1 MPSSVALV
9 LMVLALLQMP
19 PDPPGVRVVEVTTHP
34 DTVRTG
40 DTLRVRV
47 ALRVA
52 QGLSITVPDTLASF
66 PGLVGRG
73 SVERTG
79 AAVLEYPLQALQSG
93 SIPLP
98 PLKLKVSSRREGPGS
113 REERWVS
120 LPLGRLQVVSVLP
133 PPPPEVSPAPPRLP
147 PPVPEP
153 GPPWSL
159 PLSLVGLALSGIMWR
174 RARREGDGVPE
185 GVFPSES
192 RVPGQGPG
200 TESTTLDELLSR
212 RPRTPTEARELLA
225 RVLPRIRRE
234 AALTVGLET
243 PGLTTPEL
251 LEALDGRAGARGPR
265 DGAAVP
271 ESGAKRPDLRS
282 SLTLLVEVLRDG
294 EDACFRKE
302 LPSPAWVQRWLDR
315 VRRLREAS
323 RA

>member
-1 MPSSVALV
+1 MTSFGA
-9 LMVLALLQMP
+9 LALLALTLLQTP
-19 PDPPGVRVVEVTTHP
+19 PDPSGVRVQEVTVHP

-47 ALRVA
+47 ALEVA
-52 QGLSITVPDTLASF
+52 HGLSITVPDTLPSF

-79 AAVLEYPLQALQSG
+79 AGVLEYPLQALQSG

-98 PLKLKVSSRREGPGS
+98 PLKLRVSSRGEGPGR

-120 LPLGRLQVVSVLP
+120 LSLGHLQVASVLP
-133 PPPPEVSPAPPRLP
+133 PPPRRVSPAPPRPP

-153 GPPWSL
+153 GPPW
-159 PLSLVGLALSGIMWR
+159 PLTLSFVGMALSGLLWR
-174 RARREGDGVPE
+174 RVRGDEDHGPLE
-185 GVFPSES
+185 APLS
-192 RVPGQGPG
+192 PAPGPG
-200 TESTTLDELLSR
+200 PGADSPSLHELLSR
-212 RPRTPTEARELLA
+212 RPSTPAEARELLV

-251 LEALDGRAGARGPR
+251 LEALDGRSRGHGPE
-265 DGAAVP
+265 DGTAVP
-271 ESGAKRPDLRS
+271 ESGAKRPTLPSASGLLGEILR
-282 SLTLLVEVLRDG
+282 EG

-302 LPSPAWVQRWLDR
+302 PPSPAWVHRWAVR

-323 RA
+323 RV

>member
-1 MPSSVALV
+1 MTNSGA
-9 LMVLALLQMP
+9 LALLVLTLLQPP
-19 PDPPGVRVVEVTTHP
+19 PDPPGVRVQEVTVHP

-47 ALRVA
+47 ALEVA
-52 QGLSITVPDTLASF
+52 HGLSITVPDTLPSF

-79 AAVLEYPLQALQSG
+79 AGVLEYPLQALQSG

-98 PLKLKVSSRREGPGS
+98 PLKLRVSSRREGPGS

-120 LPLGRLQVVSVLP
+120 LPLGHLQVASVLP
-133 PPPPEVSPAPPRLP
+133 PPPRRVSPAPPRPP

-153 GPPWSL
+153 GPPW
-159 PLSLVGLALSGIMWR
+159 PLTLSFVGMALSGLLW
-174 RARREGDGVPE
+174 
-185 GVFPSES
+185 S
-192 RVPGQGPG
+192 RVRGDEDHGPLEAPLSVAPGPG
-200 TESTTLDELLSR
+200 PGPGADSPSLDELLGR
-212 RPRTPTEARELLA
+212 RPSTAAEARELLA

-251 LEALDGRAGARGPR
+251 LEALDGRAGGHGPE
-265 DGAAVP
+265 DGTAVP

-282 SLTLLVEVLRDG
+282 SLTPLVEILQEG

-302 LPSPAWVQRWLDR
+302 PPSPAWVHRWVVR

-323 RA
+323 RV